1 MDSHTAAVEP
11 AVEPAVEAPA
21 ADPVADLPTDES
33 SETVSFADALETA
46 LGNLG
51 AEPTEQESAPTETAE
66 TAETAEPATES
77 TEPATEEVKETE
89 ADEGKD
95 LIESLSED
103 VGDEWTPKA
112 ASRFKQL
119 KDELKSNRSEVEQL
133 RQTVKEQ
140 EAKMQEMSGLVEN
153 KDIDALQKQ
162 VATYEHEKAFTDLEA
177 TAAYKQA
184 VTTPLENLMSQA
196 TEVADKW
203 EIDSDALIDAI
214 AMNDTEAQDSALE
227 DLLPA
232 ANDRDRAKIY
242 RIIEDIG
249 PILQRRHTL
258 IENAEAALQEAQMLE
273 EQRYAAEAAS
283 RAEER
288 ANVTRNVVN
297 RVNEK
302 LPFLSGIE
310 NLDMGAIQDKAAGTD
325 PSVVHPVDFAYN
337 AVAAQLLPT
346 IVREYLTSRKE
357 LDVITSKLAE
367 YEDAEPTVGGSPAAD
382 GTRRSSA
389 DLSFADSI
397 AAALGQ

>member
-1 MDSHTAAVEP
+1 MDTHTAVVE
-11 AVEPAVEAPA
+11 EPAPA
-21 ADPVADLPTDES
+21 ADPVAELPTEES
-33 SETVSFADALETA
+33 SEPASFTDALDAA
-46 LGNLG
+46 LENLS
-51 AEPTEQESAPTETAE
+51 AEPKEQESAPTEQAEAPE
-66 TAETAEPATES
+66 TA
-77 TEPATEEVKETE
+77 EPATEEVKETE
-89 ADEGKD
+89 PDEGKD
-95 LIESLSED
+95 LLESLTED

-119 KDELKSNRSEVEQL
+119 KDELKSNRSEVDQL
-133 RQTVKEQ
+133 RQTLKEQ
-140 EAKMQEMSGLVEN
+140 ESQMQEMSGLVEN
-153 KDIDALQKQ
+153 KDINALQRQ
-162 VATYEHEKAFTDLEA
+162 VANYEHEKSFNDLEGT
-177 TAAYKQA
+177 TAYRQA
-184 VTTPLENLMSQA
+184 VTTPLETLMAQA

-214 AMNDTEAQDSALE
+214 ALTDTEAQDTALE

-242 RIIEDIG
+242 RVIEDIA
-249 PILQRRHTL
+249 PILQRRNIL
-258 IENAEAALQEAQMLE
+258 IENAGDALQEAQMLE
-273 EQRYAAEAAS
+273 ERRYVAEATT

-288 ANVTRNVVN
+288 TNVTRNVVN

-310 NLDMGAIQDKAAGTD
+310 NLDMGAIQTKAAGTD

-357 LDVITSKLAE
+357 LDAITSKLAE
-367 YEDAEPTVGGSPAAD
+367 YEDAEPTVGGAPAAD

-397 AAALGQ
+397 AAALGG